1 MRLLRL
7 EKTGDG
13 RFLKSYVLVY
23 ENKDGKEKR
32 YEIVSHN
39 ELESPDS
46 LGQKTSGVS
55 MCGFSED
62 KMLLLREF
70 RMGVNKYI
78 YNLCSGI
85 IEPGEDLSAAM
96 NRELYEE
103 TGLSIKRII
112 EVMPPAY
119 AAVAISDIKTQVALI
134 EVQGNIE
141 SHGSANEDIKA
152 SLYTREQVK
161 ELLET
166 EDFSTR
172 SQAFAYL
179 FSKGYIGADKM

>member
-1 MRLLRL
+1 
-7 EKTGDG
+7 
-13 RFLKSYVLVY
+13 
-23 ENKDGKEKR
+23 
-32 YEIVSHN
+32 
-39 ELESPDS
+39 
-46 LGQKTSGVS
+46 
-55 MCGFSED
+55 
-62 KMLLLREF
+62 
-70 RMGVNKYI
+70 
-78 YNLCSGI
+78 
-85 IEPGEDLSAAM
+85 
-96 NRELYEE
+96 
-103 TGLSIKRII
+103 
-112 EVMPPAY
+112 MPPAY